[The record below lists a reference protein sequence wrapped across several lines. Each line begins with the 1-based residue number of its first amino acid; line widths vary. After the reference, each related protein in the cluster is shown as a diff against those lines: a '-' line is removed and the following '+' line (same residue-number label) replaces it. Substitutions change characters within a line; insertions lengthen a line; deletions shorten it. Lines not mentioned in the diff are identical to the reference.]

1 MIGDG
6 ISDLEAVE
14 ATGGAD
20 IFICYGKII
29 GKPIKARF
37 LYTVFMVAAWAWQ
50 DKQVACKL
58 CCRPTSILDALESES
73 NKGELIMVDM
83 CIVEEL
89 AIVCF
94 ISPTTIF
101 VYTGL

>member
-37 LYTVFMVAAWAWQ
+37 LYTVFMVAA
-50 DKQVACKL
+50 
-58 CCRPTSILDALESES
+58 
-73 NKGELIMVDM
+73 
-83 CIVEEL
+83 
-89 AIVCF
+89 
-94 ISPTTIF
+94 
-101 VYTGL
+101 